1 MLILIL
7 EKLWIIGIL
16 VWVMVGYILYK
27 LFTDRPDSN

>member
-1 MLILIL
+1 MFIF
-7 EKLWIIGIL
+7 KYLWILGIL